1 MLYSCK
7 SNLNGYEF
15 GKMAPYFWKRYYIR
29 LVLNSIIINLLIS
42 TLVLIL
48 CQNLLI
54 SICFFAMFLVY
65 SLIYFKVKLSE
76 AVSINMAES
85 IRKGKFNPEMEI
97 KFYSSYL
104 ALEQLDKKLKVNYTD
119 FNRVIETDTNF
130 YLQCINNGKKKI
142 LIIQKNNCELE
153 LIQFIRKIFKNIENH
168 LGGKN
173 TFVEKIKLKNS
184 KWMKIVMLLL
194 LILSILSLPVAF
206 YTVITYSEI
215 HNVQGIDFI
224 QFCWL
229 FWIYLPIPI
238 LSIIIGYIYQKKGVN
253 CSKNILIGFI
263 VSILIFIFGLFTFVF
278 PDLPDNQYDDYSVIN
293 NYKQIMGV
301 EIPNIGQ
308 LKIMTL
314 KSFNVRNISN
324 LTIITVNY
332 EQQDTDVLAS
342 EIKNNNNWILS
353 TELPSTLEKLVP
365 TAFAS
370 NNNIY
375 YLFYNKTLDEYNT
388 LPLNSVNY
396 EVFTIKYDISKK
408 ILIIYS
414 FYYNK

>member
-1 MLYSCK
+1 
-7 SNLNGYEF
+7 
-15 GKMAPYFWKRYYIR
+15 
-29 LVLNSIIINLLIS
+29 
-42 TLVLIL
+42 
-48 CQNLLI
+48 
-54 SICFFAMFLVY
+54 
-65 SLIYFKVKLSE
+65 
-76 AVSINMAES
+76 
-85 IRKGKFNPEMEI
+85 
-97 KFYSSYL
+97 
-104 ALEQLDKKLKVNYTD
+104 
-119 FNRVIETDTNF
+119 
-130 YLQCINNGKKKI
+130 
-142 LIIQKNNCELE
+142 
-153 LIQFIRKIFKNIENH
+153 
-168 LGGKN
+168 
-173 TFVEKIKLKNS
+173 
-184 KWMKIVMLLL
+184 
-194 LILSILSLPVAF
+194 
-206 YTVITYSEI
+206 
-215 HNVQGIDFI
+215 
-224 QFCWL
+224 
-229 FWIYLPIPI
+229 
-238 LSIIIGYIYQKKGVN
+238 
-253 CSKNILIGFI
+253 
-263 VSILIFIFGLFTFVF
+263 
-278 PDLPDNQYDDYSVIN
+278 
-293 NYKQIMGV
+293 MGV

-408 ILIIYS
+408 SLIIYS